1 MLHHVTVIPLFL
13 AEMEIGKKIKI
24 NNKTKTVGVDKMS
37 LRRWNMQAK
46 SGECRAVLVESTNVG
61 GKV

>member
-1 MLHHVTVIPLFL
+1 M
-13 AEMEIGKKIKI
+13 
-24 NNKTKTVGVDKMS
+24 DKMS

-46 SGECRAVLVESTNVG
+46 SAECRAVQVESTNVG